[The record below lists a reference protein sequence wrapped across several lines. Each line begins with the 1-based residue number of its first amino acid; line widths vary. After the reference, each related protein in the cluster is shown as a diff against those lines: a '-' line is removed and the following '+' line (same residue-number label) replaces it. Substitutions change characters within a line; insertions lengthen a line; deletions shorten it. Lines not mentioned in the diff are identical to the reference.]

1 MLFKAFYALVLWAAM
16 AQALFVS
23 RPTPPSKDAFYD
35 LPLNL
40 SDYQSGDIIAIRRTP
55 VEVRSLIFSM
65 DVKNSWQAL
74 VRSEDTFG
82 VPNAFVTTILEP
94 YNADP
99 KKVWSYQV
107 WEDANNI
114 NCAPSYA
121 LLYKADHDTI
131 TTQTEVPFIQYGLSK
146 GWYVVVP
153 DYQGPKSAF
162 TAGHQ
167 AGKAVLNGIR
177 AVLESGDVTGISKD
191 AKVALY
197 GYSGGSLATGWASQL
212 QPAYAPEL
220 KQNLIGA
227 ALGGWVT
234 NITLTAVA
242 ADGTFAAGLIPN
254 ALNGMMDEYSHYAHI
269 FDKDLRNRIKK
280 RMFYQAKEN
289 CLINSLTAFIFHK
302 FFIGLFPY
310 FGLKLDFFHIPEIA
324 EIVRENTLAYE
335 KNDGVPEIPLFVFHG
350 VADEIV
356 PFEGAE
362 RGYKNFCEW
371 GAPSIEWAI
380 SETTGHI
387 IESFIGVGA
396 ALTWLEKRFDGEA
409 AVQGCQRESRTSNLD
424 YPGADV
430 AYRQVLNTYVRG
442 IFGAEIGEDTV
453 DIHDSTWLSKIVAW
467 GFSRFL
473 GLVGPLPLKRE
484 EVETLEDV
492 VGSRSVDELYKG
504 FLDVKELFEA
514 NGIDPIKVLEG
525 EPVTL

>member
-1 MLFKAFYALVLWAAM
+1 MHFQLFYTLLLWATAV
-16 AQALFVS
+16 QALFAR
-23 RPTPPSKDAFYD
+23 RPTSPSKDDFYNV
-35 LPLNL
+35 PKNV
-40 SDYQSGDIIAIRRTP
+40 SDYKNGDIIAVRQTP
-55 VEVRSLIFSM
+55 VQVRSLIFAM
-65 DVKNSWQAL
+65 DVKNSWQLL
-74 VRSEDTFG
+74 VRSEDSFG
-82 VPNAFVTTILEP
+82 VANAFVTTILEP

-99 KKVWSYQV
+99 KKVWSYQA

-114 NCAPSYA
+114 DCSPSYS
-121 LLYKADHDTI
+121 LLYRAHPDTI
-131 TTQTEVPFIQYGLSK
+131 TTQTEIPFIQYGLSK

-167 AGKAVLNGIR
+167 SGKAVLNGIR
-177 AVLESGDVTGISKD
+177 AALNSEDITGIEKD
-191 AKVALY
+191 ALVALY
-197 GYSGGSLATGWASQL
+197 GYSGGSYATGWASQL
-212 QPAYAPEL
+212 QPLFAPEL
-220 KQNLIGA
+220 KQSIIGA
-227 ALGGWVT
+227 AIGGWVT
-234 NITLTAVA
+234 NITSTALA

-254 ALNGMMDEYSHYAHI
+254 AVNGIMEEYLMFQDVY
-269 FDKDLRNRIKK
+269 DRELRTLKK
-280 RMFYQAKEN
+280 RRFYRAKEN
-289 CLINSLTAFIFHK
+289 CLINSLTQFIFHK
-302 FFIGLFPY
+302 FFLGLLPY
-310 FGLKLDFFHIPEIA
+310 FKLRDGFFKIPEIA
-324 EIVRENTLAYE
+324 EIVRNNTVAFEEL
-335 KNDGVPEIPLFVFHG
+335 DGIPEIPLFVFHG
-350 VADEIV
+350 LADEVV
-356 PFEGAE
+356 PVIQPQRA
-362 RGYKNFCEW
+362 YDNFCEW
-371 GAPSIEWAI
+371 GIGSLEWTV
-380 SETTGHI
+380 SETTGHV

-396 ALTWLEKRFDGEA
+396 ALKWLEKRFDGEA